1 MDNGVPLE
9 SQETPVKSLVDS
21 LFSRT
26 KKLQEILDKGY
37 MGSHLREVISE
48 NYEIGDIKKIRKLD
62 RGYVNTSYEIE
73 TVRNDKE
80 NRYFLRQYKEG
91 IKEEEITFEHSI
103 INHLVKKNFGLVA
116 PLVYTKDGRT
126 YTEQCEGSSAGEKGK
141 VAFLSVFEFLP
152 GEDRYTWDNPACNDE
167 ELRNGAAVLAH
178 YHDMV
183 FDLNPEGRRY
193 EPRIIDLLPLMAENI
208 RNYAKKGGRTKFDTY
223 FLENL
228 HPILK
233 AIDRM
238 RGSIDEREYEE
249 LVHLAIHCDYHP
261 GNLKFQNGEI
271 TGLFDFD
278 WSKIDARCFD
288 VALAITYFCTTWEG
302 KEDGDLQLDETA
314 AFLQTY
320 QRTLDSTRWVGPLG
334 EIELKWLPH
343 MIGASNIYVLNWDL
357 DNFYGKKVDPY
368 EYLLYLQHSVRF
380 MTWLEKEG
388 NLSQLEKTIRAS
400 TSNS

>member
-1 MDNGVPLE
+1 MIKI
-9 SQETPVKSLVDS
+9 SQLKSLVDN
-21 LFSRT
+21 LFFPIQ
-26 KKLQEILDKGY
+26 KLQEAIGVRCVAA
-37 MGSHLREVISE
+37 HLREVISD
-48 NYEIGDIKKIRKLD
+48 NYEIGDLKKMRKLD

-73 TVRNDKE
+73 TIRDDRE

-91 IKEEEITFEHSI
+91 IKEEEIRFEHSI
-103 INHLVKKNFGLVA
+103 INHLVQKDFGLVA
-116 PLVYTKDGRT
+116 PLVYTKEGRT
-126 YTEQCEGSSAGEKGK
+126 YIEHCEGSSDREKGK
-141 VAFLSVFEFLP
+141 VAFISVFEFLP

-167 ELRNGAAVLAH
+167 ELRNGAAVLAQ

-233 AIDRM
+233 AIDRI

-302 KEDGDLQLDETA
+302 KEDGDLQLNKTA

-320 QRTLDSTRWVGPLG
+320 QQTLDPSRGVGRLG
-334 EIELKWLPH
+334 EIELRCLPH
-343 MIGASNIYVLNWDL
+343 MIGASNIYVLNWGL
-357 DNFYGKKVDPY
+357 DNFYSEKVNPY
-368 EYLLYLQHSVRF
+368 EYLLYLQHNVRL
-380 MTWLEKEG
+380 MSWLEKKE
-388 NLSQLEKTIRAS
+388 NLAQLEKTIIES
-400 TSNS
+400 TSN